1 MINRQSLD
9 FAVSDVHKPTQI
21 DGFVRMRLI
30 VVEFSECTTADDIL
44 VEHHDHDKRAL
55 NSYGHIL
62 DIIGE
67 WLSIFFHL
75 QVNDEIPT
83 TSVGPIGTP
92 WLASQ
97 PRPAWLCSG
106 DATIALF

>member
-55 NSYGHIL
+55 NS
-62 DIIGE
+62 
-67 WLSIFFHL
+67 
-75 QVNDEIPT
+75 
-83 TSVGPIGTP
+83 
-92 WLASQ
+92 
-97 PRPAWLCSG
+97 
-106 DATIALF
+106 